1 MPGLIVS
8 WQLLP
13 QGLRLGL
20 GGFQAPWD
28 SSGLSR
34 LDVMSEGLLL
44 FQRQRTAVL
53 YALVYRVA
61 ATPAHDASN
70 SRVLQIS
77 YTPESRE
84 WTHTTYPADSRV
96 GDGNHGCPFPRLL
109 LFLLF
114 SNPQVSLTSGN
125 HSEGADE
132 TVA

>member
-34 LDVMSEGLLL
+34 LDVTSEGLLL

-77 YTPESRE
+77 FTPESRE
-84 WTHTTYPADSRV
+84 RDTHNIPSRQQ
-96 GDGNHGCPFPRLL
+96 GRERQPWLPLPRLL
-109 LFLLF
+109 LLFF
-114 SNPQVSLTSGN
+114 SNPQASLTSGN
-125 HSEGADE
+125 HPEGADE